1 MESLLLLETVVTSTR
16 PIAWLH
22 SAESFPG
29 ARISGMVPQEGSY
42 YEAYSFRGIL
52 LHDINRQRSAN
63 QCYRL
68 ALKGIFFKILT
79 TSYNLKRVYQI
90 VKGFFFN

>member
-1 MESLLLLETVVTSTR
+1 MVVLKKYIYIGR
-16 PIAWLH
+16 KFNKEIIKKEVIMKLK
-22 SAESFPG
+22 
-29 ARISGMVPQEGSY
+29 
-42 YEAYSFRGIL
+42 FRGIL

-79 TSYNLKRVYQI
+79 TSYNLKWVYQI
-90 VKGFFFN
+90 VKGFFFLIDKN